1 MEIINMNEI
10 KLNTEYTYSQIC
22 EIVGWEQKAGNSKKA
37 QIKEIESCF
46 EFYHPENKKTHKPK
60 KSYIFTKQ
68 LKDLVEPSVKNNG
81 GSNNNKNITPMID
94 YLLRI
99 ASETEFNVGTDMTLT
114 HWFCGSAGLDLMDK
128 DIYVEQFGSDEEL
141 QAFCADYHISKPR
154 LFREYMGIIRKHTKD
169 IFLKALEVMAKKNLV
184 EYIDGYEFYYKMNKR
199 GRMGNIFTNEL
210 NDTVHGLEEKYCN
223 ELNDTYNLSKKMS
236 GRRLLMCI
244 NRKPEIK
251 EEFDDFMNN
260 DLNVVPIWDILNE
273 RIDEEYKYSC
283 HVDDEHSIQSYYRA
297 IEIDMIEDS
306 INQDCDKDGLATAVT
321 NVIRRVSRRELL
333 NMKWKDKYGNVHMT
347 YDSWEDASDIVAIE
361 KLLFTHFDEDFD
373 DGTSLDLAV
382 LDNELKDFLLDDV
395 SQNGN
400 TDGFMEIP
408 TSPEDEEE
416 LNRLF
421 DRVSIA

>member
-1 MEIINMNEI
+1 MIE
-10 KLNTEYTYSQIC
+10 LNKEYTYSQIC
-22 EIVGWEQKAGNSKKA
+22 EIVGWKVTTGNSKKA
-37 QIKEIESCF
+37 QIKEIESSF
-46 EFYHPENKKTHKPK
+46 EFYHPMNKKTHKEK

-68 LKDLVEPSVKNNG
+68 LKDLVEPSVQNNG

-99 ASETEFNVGTDMTLT
+99 STEKEFNVGDDMTLT
-114 HWFCGSAGLDLMDK
+114 HWFCGSAGLDLMDR

-141 QAFCADYHISKPR
+141 QAFCAEYHISKPR

-184 EYIDGYEFYYKMNKR
+184 EYTDGYEFYYKMNKR
-199 GRMGNIFTNEL
+199 GRMGNIFTDEL
-210 NDTVHGLEEKYCN
+210 NDTVHGLEEKNCN
-223 ELNDTYNLSKKMS
+223 ELNDAYNLSQKMV

-251 EEFDDFMNN
+251 EQFDDFMNN
-260 DLNVVPIWDILNE
+260 DLNVVPVWDILNE
-273 RIDEEYKYSC
+273 YIDKEYEYGNC
-283 HVDDEHSIQSYYRA
+283 NIDDNHKIQSYYRA
-297 IEIDMIEDS
+297 IHITAIEETL
-306 INQDCDKDGLATAVT
+306 NQGCDKDGLATAVT

-347 YDSWEDASDIVAIE
+347 YDSWEDATDIVAIE

-395 SQNGN
+395 SQNGKS
-400 TDGFMEIP
+400 DGFMEIP

>member
-1 MEIINMNEI
+1 MNEI

-22 EIVGWEQKAGNSKKA
+22 EIVGWKYYSGGNGKKA

-60 KSYIFTKQ
+60 KSYIFTKK
-68 LKDLVEPSVKNNG
+68 LKDLVEPSMENSKG
-81 GSNNNKNITPMID
+81 NNNKNITPMID

-141 QAFCADYHISKPR
+141 QAFCAEYHISKPR

-199 GRMGNIFTNEL
+199 GRMGNIFTDEL
-210 NDTVHGLEEKYCN
+210 NDTVHCLEEKYCN
-223 ELNDTYNLSKKMS
+223 ELNDAYNLSNKMV
-236 GRRLLMCI
+236 GRQLLMCI

-260 DLNVVPIWDILNE
+260 DLNVVPVWDILNV

-333 NMKWKDKYGNVHMT
+333 NKKWKDKYGNVHMT
-347 YDSWEDASDIVAIE
+347 YDSWEDATDILAIE

>member
-1 MEIINMNEI
+1 MKEII
-10 KLNTEYTYSQIC
+10 LNKEYTYSQIC
-22 EIVGWEQKAGNSKKA
+22 EIVGWKKYSGGNAKKA
-37 QIKEIESCF
+37 QIKEIESSF
-46 EFYHPENKKTHKPK
+46 EFYHPMNKKTHKEK

-99 ASETEFNVGTDMTLT
+99 ANDINIDNDMTLT

-141 QAFCADYHISKPR
+141 QAFCAEHHISKPR
-154 LFREYMGIIRKHTKD
+154 LFREYMGMIRKHTKD

-223 ELNDTYNLSKKMS
+223 ELNDAYNLSKKMV

-251 EEFDDFMNN
+251 EQFDDFMNN
-260 DLNVVPIWDILNE
+260 DLNDIPVWDILNE
-273 RIDEEYKYSC
+273 YIDKEYSHGNCNIDENHK
-283 HVDDEHSIQSYYRA
+283 IQSYYRA
-297 IEIDMIEDS
+297 IHITSIEET
-306 INQDCDKDGLATAVT
+306 INQNCDKDGLATAVT

-333 NMKWKDKYGNVHMT
+333 NTKWKDRYGNVHMT
-347 YDSWEDASDIVAIE
+347 YDAWEDATDIVKIE

-395 SQNGN
+395 YQNGKS
-400 TDGFMEIP
+400 DGFMEIP
-408 TSPEDEEE
+408 TYPEDDEE

>member
-1 MEIINMNEI
+1 MKEII
-10 KLNTEYTYSQIC
+10 LNTEYTYSQIC
-22 EIVGWEQKAGNSKKA
+22 EIVGWKKYSGGNSKKA

-46 EFYHPENKKTHKPK
+46 EWYHPENKKTHKPK

-68 LKDLVEPSVKNNG
+68 LRDLVEPSTENSKG
-81 GSNNNKNITPMID
+81 NNNKNITPMID

-99 ASETEFNVGTDMTLT
+99 STEKEFNVGDDMTLT
-114 HWFCGSAGLDLMDK
+114 HWFCGSAGLDLMDR

-141 QAFCADYHISKPR
+141 QAFCAEYHISKPR

-184 EYIDGYEFYYKMNKR
+184 EYTDGYEFYYKMNKR
-199 GRMGNIFTNEL
+199 GRMGNIFTDEL
-210 NDTVHGLEEKYCN
+210 NDTVHGLEEKNCN
-223 ELNDTYNLSKKMS
+223 ELNDAYNLSQKMV

-251 EEFDDFMNN
+251 EQFDDFMNN
-260 DLNVVPIWDILNE
+260 DLNVVPVWDILNL
-273 RIDEEYKYSC
+273 RIDKEYKYNC
-283 HVDDEHSIQSYYRA
+283 HVDDKHSIQSYYRA
-297 IEIDMIEDS
+297 IEIDMIEDT

-347 YDSWEDASDIVAIE
+347 YDSWEDATDIVAIE

-395 SQNGN
+395 SQNGKS
-400 TDGFMEIP
+400 DGFMEIP
-408 TSPEDEEE
+408 TYPEDDEEV
-416 LNRLF
+416 NRLF
-421 DRVSIA
+421 DRVSIV

>member
-1 MEIINMNEI
+1 MIE
-10 KLNTEYTYSQIC
+10 LNKEYTYSQIC
-22 EIVGWEQKAGNSKKA
+22 EIVGWKYYSGGNGKKA

-46 EFYHPENKKTHKPK
+46 EWYHPMNKKTHKEK

-99 ASETEFNVGTDMTLT
+99 ASEKEFNVGTDMTLT

-141 QAFCADYHISKPR
+141 QAFCAEYHISKPR

-169 IFLKALEVMAKKNLV
+169 IFLKSLEVMAKKNLV

-223 ELNDTYNLSKKMS
+223 ELNDAYNLSNKMS

-260 DLNVVPIWDILNE
+260 DLNVVPVWDILNE
-273 RIDEEYKYSC
+273 RIDEEYTYSC

-333 NMKWKDKYGNVHMT
+333 NTKWKDRYGNVHMT
-347 YDSWEDASDIVAIE
+347 YDSWEDATDIVAIE

-382 LDNELKDFLLDDV
+382 LDNELKDFLLNDV
-395 SQNGN
+395 SKNGN
-400 TDGFMEIP
+400 TDGFMEIS
-408 TSPEDEEE
+408 TSPEDDEE

-421 DRVSIA
+421 DRVSIS

>member
-1 MEIINMNEI
+1 MKEII
-10 KLNTEYTYSQIC
+10 LNTEYTYSQIC
-22 EIVGWEQKAGNSKKA
+22 EIVGWKVTTGNGKKA
-37 QIKEIESCF
+37 QIKEIESSF
-46 EFYHPENKKTHKPK
+46 EFYHPINKKTHKEK

-68 LKDLVEPSVKNNG
+68 LKDLVEPSVQNNG
-81 GSNNNKNITPMID
+81 GSNNNKNITPMMD
-94 YLLRI
+94 YILRI
-99 ASETEFNVGTDMTLT
+99 ASEKEFNVGTDMTLT

-128 DIYVEQFGSDEEL
+128 DTYVEQFGSDEEL
-141 QAFCADYHISKPR
+141 QAFCAEYHISKPR

-223 ELNDTYNLSKKMS
+223 ELNDAYNLSKKMV

-251 EEFDDFMNN
+251 DEFDDFMNN
-260 DLNVVPIWDILNE
+260 DLNVVPVWDILNV

-297 IEIDMIEDS
+297 IEIDMIEDT

-333 NMKWKDKYGNVHMT
+333 NKKWKEKYGNVHMT
-347 YDSWEDASDIVAIE
+347 YNSWEDATDIVVIE

-395 SQNGN
+395 SQNGKS
-400 TDGFMEIP
+400 DGFMEIP

>member
-1 MEIINMNEI
+1 MKEII
-10 KLNTEYTYSQIC
+10 LNKEYTYSQIC
-22 EIVGWEQKAGNSKKA
+22 EIVGWKKYSGGNAKKA
-37 QIKEIESCF
+37 QIKEIESSF
-46 EFYHPENKKTHKPK
+46 EWYHPMNKKTHKEK

-68 LKDLVEPSVKNNG
+68 LREPVEPSKSNNG

-99 ASETEFNVGTDMTLT
+99 ANDINIDNSMTLT
-114 HWFCGSAGLDLMDK
+114 HWFCGSAGLDLMDR

-141 QAFCADYHISKPR
+141 ATFCAEYHISKPR
-154 LFREYMGIIRKHTKD
+154 LFREYMGMIRKHTKD
-169 IFLKALEVMAKKNLV
+169 IFLKALEVMAKKILV

-223 ELNDTYNLSKKMS
+223 ELNDAYNLSQKMA

-251 EEFDDFMNN
+251 EQFDDFMNN
-260 DLNVVPIWDILNE
+260 DLNVVPVWDILNV

-297 IEIDMIEDS
+297 IEIDMIEDT

-333 NMKWKDKYGNVHMT
+333 NTKWKDKYGNVHMT
-347 YDSWEDASDIVAIE
+347 YDAWEDATDIVKIE
-361 KLLFTHFDEDFD
+361 KLLFVHFDEDFD

-395 SQNGN
+395 SQNGKS
-400 TDGFMEIP
+400 DGFIEIP
-408 TSPEDEEE
+408 TSQEDKEE

>member
-1 MEIINMNEI
+1 MKEII
-10 KLNTEYTYSQIC
+10 LNKEYTYSQIC
-22 EIVGWEQKAGNSKKA
+22 EIVGWKVTTGNAKKA
-37 QIKEIESCF
+37 QIKEIESSF
-46 EFYHPENKKTHKPK
+46 EWYHPMNKKTHKEK

-68 LKDLVEPSVKNNG
+68 LKELVKPSVHNNG

-94 YLLRI
+94 YILRI
-99 ASETEFNVGTDMTLT
+99 ANDINIDNDMTLT
-114 HWFCGSAGLDLMDK
+114 HWFCGSAGLDLMDR

-141 QAFCADYHISKPR
+141 QAFCAEYHISKPR
-154 LFREYMGIIRKHTKD
+154 LFREYMGMIRKHTKD
-169 IFLKALEVMAKKNLV
+169 IFLKALEVMAKKDLV

-210 NDTVHGLEEKYCN
+210 NDTVHGLEEKNCN
-223 ELNDTYNLSKKMS
+223 ELNDAYNLSKKMS
-236 GRRLLMCI
+236 GRRLLMLIC
-244 NRKPEIK
+244 RKPEIK
-251 EEFDDFMNN
+251 EQFDDFMNN
-260 DLNVVPIWDILNE
+260 DLNDIPVLDILNKY
-273 RIDEEYKYSC
+273 IDKEYSHGNC
-283 HVDDEHSIQSYYRA
+283 NIDDNHKIQSYYRA
-297 IEIDMIEDS
+297 IYITSIEET

-333 NMKWKDKYGNVHMT
+333 NTKWKDKYGNVHMT
-347 YDSWEDASDIVAIE
+347 YDAWEDATDIVKIE

-395 SQNGN
+395 SQNGKS
-400 TDGFMEIP
+400 DGFMEIP

>member
-1 MEIINMNEI
+1 MKEII
-10 KLNTEYTYSQIC
+10 LNKEYTYSQIC
-22 EIVGWEQKAGNSKKA
+22 EVVGWEQKAGNSKKA

-46 EFYHPENKKTHKPK
+46 EFYHPINKKTHKEK

-68 LKDLVEPSVKNNG
+68 LRDLVEPSVQNNG

-99 ASETEFNVGTDMTLT
+99 ATEKEFNVGDYMTLT

-141 QAFCADYHISKPR
+141 QAFCAEYHISKPR

-184 EYIDGYEFYYKMNKR
+184 EYTDGYEFYYKMNKR
-199 GRMGNIFTNEL
+199 GRMGYIFTNEL
-210 NDTVHGLEEKYCN
+210 NDTVHGLEEKNCN
-223 ELNDTYNLSKKMS
+223 ELNDAYNLSQKMA

-251 EEFDDFMNN
+251 EQFDDFMNN
-260 DLNVVPIWDILNE
+260 DLNVVPVWDILNVS
-273 RIDEEYKYSC
+273 IDKEYKYNC
-283 HVDDEHSIQSYYRA
+283 HVDDKHSIQSYYRA
-297 IEIDMIEDS
+297 IEIDMIEDT

-347 YDSWEDASDIVAIE
+347 YDSWEDATDIVTIE

-395 SQNGN
+395 SQNGKS
-400 TDGFMEIP
+400 DGFMEIP

>member
-1 MEIINMNEI
+1 MNEI

-22 EIVGWEQKAGNSKKA
+22 EVVGWEQKAGNSKKA

-46 EFYHPENKKTHKPK
+46 EFYHPMNKKTHKEK

-68 LKDLVEPSVKNNG
+68 LREPVEPSMENSKG
-81 GSNNNKNITPMID
+81 NNNKNITPMID

-99 ASETEFNVGTDMTLT
+99 SSEKEFNVGDDMTLT

-141 QAFCADYHISKPR
+141 QAFCAEYHISKPR

-184 EYIDGYEFYYKMNKR
+184 EYTDGYEFYYKMNKR
-199 GRMGNIFTNEL
+199 GRMGNIFTDEL
-210 NDTVHGLEEKYCN
+210 NDTVHGLEEKNCN
-223 ELNDTYNLSKKMS
+223 ELNDAYNLSQKMV

-251 EEFDDFMNN
+251 EQFDDFMNN
-260 DLNVVPIWDILNE
+260 DLNDIPVWDILNL
-273 RIDEEYKYSC
+273 RIDKEYKYNC
-283 HVDDEHSIQSYYRA
+283 HVDDKHSIQSYYRA
-297 IEIDMIEDS
+297 IEIDMIEDT

-333 NMKWKDKYGNVHMT
+333 NKKWKDKYGNVHMT
-347 YDSWEDASDIVAIE
+347 YDAWEDATDIVKIE
-361 KLLFTHFDEDFD
+361 KILFTHFDEDFD

-382 LDNELKDFLLDDV
+382 LDNELKDFLLDDI
-395 SQNGN
+395 SQNGKS
-400 TDGFMEIP
+400 DGFMEIP

>member
-1 MEIINMNEI
+1 MIE
-10 KLNTEYTYSQIC
+10 LNKEYTYKQIV
-22 EIVGWEQKAGNSKKA
+22 ELLGWKYYSGGNGKKA
-37 QIKEIESCF
+37 QIKEIESSF
-46 EFYHPENKKTHKPK
+46 EFYHPINKKTHKEK

-68 LKDLVEPSVKNNG
+68 LKDLVEPSMENSKG
-81 GSNNNKNITPMID
+81 NNNKNITPMMD

-99 ASETEFNVGTDMTLT
+99 ASEKEFNVGTDMTLT
-114 HWFCGSAGLDLMDK
+114 HWFCGSAGLDLMDR

-141 QAFCADYHISKPR
+141 QAFCAEYHISKPR

-199 GRMGNIFTNEL
+199 GRMGNIFTDEL

-223 ELNDTYNLSKKMS
+223 ELNDAYNLSNKIA

-251 EEFDDFMNN
+251 DEFDDFMNN
-260 DLNVVPIWDILNE
+260 DLNVVPVWDILNV

-297 IEIDMIEDS
+297 IEIDMIEDK

-333 NMKWKDKYGNVHMT
+333 NTKWKDKYGNVHMT
-347 YDSWEDASDIVAIE
+347 YDSWEDATDIVAIE
-361 KLLFTHFDEDFD
+361 KLLFTHFDENFD

>member
-1 MEIINMNEI
+1 MKEII
-10 KLNTEYTYSQIC
+10 LNKEYTYSQIC

-46 EFYHPENKKTHKPK
+46 EFYHPINKKTHKEK

-68 LKDLVEPSVKNNG
+68 LREPVEPSMKNSKG
-81 GSNNNKNITPMID
+81 NNNKNITPMID

-99 ASETEFNVGTDMTLT
+99 SSEKEFNVGDDMTLT

-141 QAFCADYHISKPR
+141 QAFCAEYHISKPR
-154 LFREYMGIIRKHTKD
+154 LFREYTGMIRKHTKD

-184 EYIDGYEFYYKMNKR
+184 EYMDGYEFYYKMNKR

-210 NDTVHGLEEKYCN
+210 NDTVHGLEEKNCN
-223 ELNDTYNLSKKMS
+223 ELNDAYNLSQKMA

-251 EEFDDFMNN
+251 EQFDDAMNN
-260 DLNVVPIWDILNE
+260 DLNVVPVWDILNL
-273 RIDEEYKYSC
+273 RIDKEYKYNC
-283 HVDDEHSIQSYYRA
+283 HVDDKHSIQSYYRA
-297 IEIDMIEDS
+297 IEIDMIEDT

-333 NMKWKDKYGNVHMT
+333 NKKWKDKYGNVHMT
-347 YDSWEDASDIVAIE
+347 YDSWEDATDIVAIE
-361 KLLFTHFDEDFD
+361 KLLFTHFDENFD

-395 SQNGN
+395 SQNGKS
-400 TDGFMEIP
+400 DGFMEIP

>member
-1 MEIINMNEI
+1 MIE
-10 KLNTEYTYSQIC
+10 LNKEYTYSQIC
-22 EIVGWEQKAGNSKKA
+22 EIVGWKVTTGNAKKA

-46 EFYHPENKKTHKPK
+46 EFYHPINKKTHKEK

-68 LKDLVEPSVKNNG
+68 LREPVKPSMENSKG
-81 GSNNNKNITPMID
+81 NNNKNITPMID

-99 ASETEFNVGTDMTLT
+99 ASEKEFNVGTDMTLT
-114 HWFCGSAGLDLMDK
+114 HWFCGSAGLDLMDR

-141 QAFCADYHISKPR
+141 QAFCAEYHISKPR
-154 LFREYMGIIRKHTKD
+154 LFREYMGMIRKHTKD

-210 NDTVHGLEEKYCN
+210 NDTVHGLEEKNCN

-260 DLNVVPIWDILNE
+260 DLNVVPVWDILNE
-273 RIDEEYKYSC
+273 CIDKEYEYGNC
-283 HVDDEHSIQSYYRA
+283 NIDDNHKIQSYYRA
-297 IEIDMIEDS
+297 IHITAIEET

-333 NMKWKDKYGNVHMT
+333 NTKWKDRYGNVHMT
-347 YDSWEDASDIVAIE
+347 YDAWEDATDIVKIE

-395 SQNGN
+395 SQNGKS
-400 TDGFMEIP
+400 DGFMEIP
-408 TSPEDEEE
+408 TSPEDKEE

-421 DRVSIA
+421 DRVSIS

>member
-1 MEIINMNEI
+1 MKEII
-10 KLNTEYTYSQIC
+10 LNTEYTYSQIC
-22 EIVGWEQKAGNSKKA
+22 EIVGWKKYSGGNSKKA

-46 EFYHPENKKTHKPK
+46 EWYHPENKKTHKPK

-68 LKDLVEPSVKNNG
+68 LRDLVEPSTENSKG
-81 GSNNNKNITPMID
+81 NNNKNITPMID

-99 ASETEFNVGTDMTLT
+99 STEKEFNVGDDMTLT
-114 HWFCGSAGLDLMDK
+114 HWFCGSAGLDLMDR

-141 QAFCADYHISKPR
+141 QAFCAEYHISKPR

-184 EYIDGYEFYYKMNKR
+184 EYTDGYEFYYKMNKR
-199 GRMGNIFTNEL
+199 GRMGNIFTDEL
-210 NDTVHGLEEKYCN
+210 NDTVHGLEEKNCN
-223 ELNDTYNLSKKMS
+223 ELNDAYNLSQKMV

-251 EEFDDFMNN
+251 EQFDDFMNN
-260 DLNVVPIWDILNE
+260 DLNVVPVWDILNL
-273 RIDEEYKYSC
+273 RIDKEYKYNC
-283 HVDDEHSIQSYYRA
+283 HVDDKHSIQSYYRA
-297 IEIDMIEDS
+297 IEIDMIEDT

-347 YDSWEDASDIVAIE
+347 YDSWEDATDIVAIE

-395 SQNGN
+395 SQNGKS
-400 TDGFMEIP
+400 DGFMEIP
-408 TSPEDEEE
+408 KSPEDEEE

>member
-1 MEIINMNEI
+1 MKEII
-10 KLNTEYTYSQIC
+10 LNKEYTYPQIC
-22 EIVGWEQKAGNSKKA
+22 EIVGWKVTTGNSKKA

-46 EFYHPENKKTHKPK
+46 EWYHPMNKKTHKEK

-68 LKDLVEPSVKNNG
+68 LREPVEPSMENSKG
-81 GSNNNKNITPMID
+81 NNNKNITPMID

-99 ASETEFNVGTDMTLT
+99 ASEKEFNVGDYMTLT
-114 HWFCGSAGLDLMDK
+114 HWFCGSAGLDLMDR

-141 QAFCADYHISKPR
+141 QAFCAEYNISKLR

-184 EYIDGYEFYYKMNKR
+184 EYTDGYEFYYKMNKR
-199 GRMGNIFTNEL
+199 GRMGYIFTNEL
-210 NDTVHGLEEKYCN
+210 NDTVHCLEEKNCN
-223 ELNDTYNLSKKMS
+223 ELNDAYNLSHKMV

-251 EEFDDFMNN
+251 EQFDDFMNN
-260 DLNVVPIWDILNE
+260 DLNVVPVWDILNLC
-273 RIDEEYKYSC
+273 IDKEYKYNC
-283 HVDDEHSIQSYYRA
+283 HVDDKHSIQSYYRA
-297 IEIDMIEDS
+297 IEIDMIEDT

-333 NMKWKDKYGNVHMT
+333 NMKWKDKYENVHMT
-347 YDSWEDASDIVAIE
+347 YDAWEDATDIVKIE

-395 SQNGN
+395 SQNGKS
-400 TDGFMEIP
+400 DGFMEIP
-408 TSPEDEEE
+408 TSPEDKEE

-421 DRVSIA
+421 DRVSIT

>member
-1 MEIINMNEI
+1 MKEII
-10 KLNTEYTYSQIC
+10 LNKEYTYKQLC
-22 EIVGWEQKAGNSKKA
+22 ELLGWKNYSGGNGKKA
-37 QIKEIESCF
+37 QIKEIESSF
-46 EFYHPENKKTHKPK
+46 EFYHPMNKKTHKEK

-68 LKDLVEPSVKNNG
+68 LKDLVEPSVQNNG

-99 ASETEFNVGTDMTLT
+99 ASEKEFNVGTDMTLT
-114 HWFCGSAGLDLMDK
+114 HWFCGCAGLDLMDR

-141 QAFCADYHISKPR
+141 QAFCAEYHISKPR

-169 IFLKALEVMAKKNLV
+169 IFLKSLEVMAKKNLV

-199 GRMGNIFTNEL
+199 GRMGNIFTDEL

-223 ELNDTYNLSKKMS
+223 ELNDAYNLSQKMA

-251 EEFDDFMNN
+251 EQFDDFMNN
-260 DLNVVPIWDILNE
+260 DLNDIPVWDILNV

-297 IEIDMIEDS
+297 IEIDMIEDT

-333 NMKWKDKYGNVHMT
+333 NKKWKDKY
-347 YDSWEDASDIVAIE
+347 
-361 KLLFTHFDEDFD
+361 
-373 DGTSLDLAV
+373 
-382 LDNELKDFLLDDV
+382 
-395 SQNGN
+395 
-400 TDGFMEIP
+400 
-408 TSPEDEEE
+408 
-416 LNRLF
+416 
-421 DRVSIA
+421 

>member
-1 MEIINMNEI
+1 MKEII
-10 KLNTEYTYSQIC
+10 LNTEYTYSQIC
-22 EIVGWEQKAGNSKKA
+22 EIVGWKKYSGGNSKKA

-46 EFYHPENKKTHKPK
+46 EWYHPENKKTHKPK

-68 LKDLVEPSVKNNG
+68 LRDLVEPSTENSKG
-81 GSNNNKNITPMID
+81 NNNKNITPMID

-99 ASETEFNVGTDMTLT
+99 ASEKEFNVGDDMTLT
-114 HWFCGSAGLDLMDK
+114 HWFCGSAGLDLMDR

-141 QAFCADYHISKPR
+141 QAFCAEYHISKPR

-184 EYIDGYEFYYKMNKR
+184 EYTDGYEFYYKMNKR
-199 GRMGNIFTNEL
+199 GRMGYIFTNEL
-210 NDTVHGLEEKYCN
+210 NDTVHGLEEKNCN
-223 ELNDTYNLSKKMS
+223 ELNDAYNLSQKMV

-251 EEFDDFMNN
+251 EQFDDFMNN
-260 DLNVVPIWDILNE
+260 DLNDIPVWDILNL
-273 RIDEEYKYSC
+273 RIDKEYKYNC
-283 HVDDEHSIQSYYRA
+283 HVDDKHSIQSYYRA
-297 IEIDMIEDS
+297 IEIDMIEDT

-333 NMKWKDKYGNVHMT
+333 NKKWKDKYGNVHTT
-347 YDSWEDASDIVAIE
+347 YDSWEDATDIVAIE
-361 KLLFTHFDEDFD
+361 KLLFTHFDENFD

-395 SQNGN
+395 SQNGKS
-400 TDGFMEIP
+400 DGFMEIP

>member
-1 MEIINMNEI
+1 MKEII
-10 KLNTEYTYSQIC
+10 LNKEYTYSQIC
-22 EIVGWEQKAGNSKKA
+22 EIVGWKVTTGNAKKA
-37 QIKEIESCF
+37 QIKEIESSF
-46 EFYHPENKKTHKPK
+46 EWYHPMNKKTHKEK

-68 LKDLVEPSVKNNG
+68 LKELVKPSMENSKG
-81 GSNNNKNITPMID
+81 NNNKNITPMID
-94 YLLRI
+94 YILRI
-99 ASETEFNVGTDMTLT
+99 ANDINIDNDMTLT
-114 HWFCGSAGLDLMDK
+114 HWFCGSAGLDLMDR

-141 QAFCADYHISKPR
+141 QAFCAEYHISKPR
-154 LFREYMGIIRKHTKD
+154 LFREYMGMIRKHTKD
-169 IFLKALEVMAKKNLV
+169 IFLKALEVMAKKDLV

-210 NDTVHGLEEKYCN
+210 NDTVHGLEEKNCN
-223 ELNDTYNLSKKMS
+223 ELNDAYNLSKKMS
-236 GRRLLMCI
+236 GRRLLMLIC
-244 NRKPEIK
+244 RKPEIK
-251 EEFDDFMNN
+251 EQFDDFMNN
-260 DLNVVPIWDILNE
+260 DLNDIPVLDILNKY
-273 RIDEEYKYSC
+273 IDKEYSHGNC
-283 HVDDEHSIQSYYRA
+283 NIDDNHKIQSYYRA
-297 IEIDMIEDS
+297 IYITSIEET

-333 NMKWKDKYGNVHMT
+333 NTKWKDKYGNVHMT
-347 YDSWEDASDIVAIE
+347 YDAWEDATDIVKIE

-395 SQNGN
+395 SQNGKS
-400 TDGFMEIP
+400 DGFMEIP